1 MPLSG
6 PFQPLR
12 LKDRPA
18 LESLLQTTE
27 SYLSAYTIASH
38 YLWRRTLN
46 YFWTEREQTV
56 YLFAGYEGLIYM
68 PVPPLGSLT
77 PNALETAFGFME
89 KANRNPSASRIEN
102 VDSGQAAFYR
112 SLGYT
117 ATPGDPEYLYR
128 QTDMAGLPGNRFK
141 SKRASCNLFAREYPD
156 STWASYTPADRE
168 ECLHLHDRWFKN
180 RRKKFSDPY
189 YRALLEDSREAHRI
203 ALSHARSLGLTGRVL
218 RIGGEIRSYTFGVPR
233 GKDTFCILL
242 EIAEPGTQGLSQYL
256 FREFCREAS
265 EYPIINV
272 LDDSGLENL
281 RRVKLSY
288 HPFKTTIPYTIRRA

>member
-6 PFQPLR
+6 PFHPLR
-12 LKDRPA
+12 LKDRPV
-18 LESLLQTTE
+18 LEPLLRERE
-27 SYLSAYTIASH
+27 SFLSAYSFAAH
-38 YLWRRTLN
+38 YLWHRTLN
-46 YFWTEREQTV
+46 YFWTARKETI

-68 PVPPLGSLT
+68 PVPPLGKLT
-77 PNALETAFGFME
+77 PEAVETAFGFME
-89 KANRNPSASRIEN
+89 KTNRNPKASRIEN
-102 VDSGQAAFYR
+102 VDAEQEAFYR

-117 ATPGDPEYLYR
+117 ASPGDPEYLYR
-128 QTDMAGLPGNRFK
+128 RTDMAGLPGNRFK
-141 SKRASCNLFAREYPD
+141 SKRASCNHFEREHPEAALSPY
-156 STWASYTPADRE
+156 APADRGG
-168 ECLHLHDRWFKN
+168 CLHLHDRWFEN

-218 RIGGEIRSYTFGVPR
+218 RIEGEIQGYTFGAPR
-233 GKDTFCILL
+233 GEETFCILL

-265 EYPIINV
+265 GYPIVNV

-288 HPFKTTIPYTIRRA
+288 HPFKTAIPYTIRRA